1 MHFFIHNSYHAGDVV
16 LSRALIMKVIQQFPG
31 VKVTLECPENRKYLW
46 ADLQLPISIFPG
58 KEYKSTKPTPNCPPE
73 AVFINIWFGLYQDI
87 IDDYSLTH
95 LNQIHTFN
103 RQIHENNLQH
113 HYLLKWEMY
122 PPAMDFF
129 QDVTLQFEVNPRG
142 ILVENG
148 AVFSKQSQAD
158 LNENL
163 QLITRSFPDIRFY
176 CASKP
181 LFSAPNVIDCSGLNL
196 IELSKLSNQCCALLT
211 RGSGVN
217 AASYTEINRFKPRCI
232 FGLRTQ
238 EIIIWSDSRN
248 PVVYAD
254 SVAEAI
260 QFLNSIADQFTNK
273 I

>member
-1 MHFFIHNSYHAGDVV
+1 MHFFIHNSYHAGDIV
-16 LSRALIMKVIQQFPG
+16 LSRALIMRVIQQFPG

-46 ADLQLPISIFPG
+46 EDLQLPIRVFPG
-58 KEYKSTKPTPNCPPE
+58 KEYKSTKPTLNCPPD

-122 PPAMDFF
+122 PPAVDFF
-129 QDVTLQFEVNPRG
+129 QDVKLQFEVNARG

-148 AVFSKQSQAD
+148 AVFSKQSQTD
-158 LNENL
+158 LNDNL
-163 QLITRSFPDIRFY
+163 QLITRSFPDFRFY

-196 IELSKLSNQCCALLT
+196 IELSKLSNRCCALLT

-217 AASYTEINRFKPRCI
+217 ATSYTEINRFKPRCI
-232 FGLRTQ
+232 FGIRTQ

-248 PVVYAD
+248 PVIYAD
-254 SVAEAI
+254 SVSEAI